1 MPASF
6 RLVLLFLG
14 TVFAGMVAT
23 MLAPALPLHAI
34 AHGQAAPIASA
45 ASVTTAA
52 PIARATRTDTTVW
65 TRAVATR
72 DLRRGDTLRADDFA
86 LTDTLVQRR
95 PPYGLDT
102 ATPQAGWLVQR
113 PIAEGEWL
121 RRPAVTPMPAVTA
134 GQPVHAHWTDGTVHL
149 AVNAIALNT
158 APIGAAVS
166 VRVGRTRR
174 LDGIVIAPDSV
185 RLR

>member
-1 MPASF
+1 MSASF

-14 TVFAGMVAT
+14 TVFAGMLAT
-23 MLAPALPLHAI
+23 MLAPALPLHAV
-34 AHGQAAPIASA
+34 AHSQSAPTQASSASTATARASSA
-45 ASVTTAA
+45 A
-52 PIARATRTDTTVW
+52 TTVW

-72 DLRRGDTLRADDFA
+72 ALHRGDTLRADDFTLA
-86 LTDTLVQRR
+86 DTLVQRR

-102 ATPQAGWLVQR
+102 TTPQAGWLVQR
-113 PIAEGEWL
+113 PVAAGEWL
-121 RRPAVTPMPAVTA
+121 RRPAVTPVPAVTA

-149 AVNAIALNT
+149 AVNAIALTT
-158 APIGAAVS
+158 APIGAAVT